1 LGNKYQYDLSNPLDQ
16 MLYQADPLAQF
27 RDLNNSQRE
36 MDSNFGQF
44 GGGFIGNE
52 NNIDIYDWD

>member
-1 LGNKYQYDLSNPLDQ
+1 

-27 RDLNNSQRE
+27 RDLNNGQRK

-44 GGGFIGNE
+44 GGGFISNE
-52 NNIDIYDWD
+52 NNINIYDWD